1 MLIRKWFSVTF
12 HFEHVPP
19 GSVLPWIRVPSLTAK
34 PVIIGFPPLPLALLH
49 SRDNI
54 ITWGN
59 LLLFSPLNAWNL
71 DSTSCLYLLGSIS
84 APLGPV
90 LFLHSPTTYNALSCS
105 LSCLR
110 SWKNNSGVIPFIVG
124 ENFLSTSF
132 LGCPPPPN
140 PKSESRRESPG
151 IERHDSTIFSRYSP
165 QECWSLVLVRSCLS
179 KARLKEAISVIFP
192 SIVILCK
199 EWQIQRQNR

>member
-132 LGCPPPPN
+132 LGCPPQ
-140 PKSESRRESPG
+140 PKKWIKKRKPWYRAARFNHFFS
-151 IERHDSTIFSRYSP
+151 IFSARVLISSS
-165 QECWSLVLVRSCLS
+165 CSVLSL
-179 KARLKEAISVIFP
+179 EGP
-192 SIVILCK
+192 T
-199 EWQIQRQNR
+199 

>member
-1 MLIRKWFSVTF
+1 MLIGEWFSVNF
-12 HFEHVPP
+12 HFQHVPP

-54 ITWGN
+54 ITRGN

-71 DSTSCLYLLGSIS
+71 DSTSCLHLLGSIS

-90 LFLHSPTTYNALSCS
+90 LFLHSPTTYSALSCS

-124 ENFLSTSF
+124 DNFLSTSF
-132 LGCPPPPN
+132 LGCAPH
-140 PKSESRRESPG
+140 PKSESRGESPG
-151 IERHDSTIFSRYSP
+151 IERHDSTIFSRYSS
-165 QECWSLVLVRSCLS
+165 QEGWSLVLVRSCLS

-199 EWQIQRQNR
+199 EWQLQRQNR